1 MSVVLDEET
10 TTVVLGA
17 LDFEVP
23 CARGEHAAELF
34 VQCRACRTG
43 SAICRKHW
51 REAVQR
57 IEVFIA
63 VTPDPQLVCTAC
75 GTKADE
81 IEELVEVIPL

>member
-34 VQCRACRTG
+34 VQCRTCGTG

-51 REAVQR
+51 REAVHR
-57 IEVFIA
+57 IEAFIA
-63 VTPDPQLVCTAC
+63 LQRDPQLVCTGC
-75 GTKADE
+75 GSRAETV
-81 IEELVEVIPL
+81 EELVEVITL